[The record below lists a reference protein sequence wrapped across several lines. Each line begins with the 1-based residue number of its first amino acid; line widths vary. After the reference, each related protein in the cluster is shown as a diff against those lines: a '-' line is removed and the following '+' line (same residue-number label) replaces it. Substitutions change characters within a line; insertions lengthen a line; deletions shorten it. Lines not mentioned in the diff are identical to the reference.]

1 MKKIKSIKQLRA
13 EKERIKQEQLDIERK
28 IGEHWNG
35 LKETVRPANLAR
47 EAIGSVFRKK
57 TAENQPESKLLNTA
71 INIGVSLLAGNLTE
85 KALQKLGKIF
95 TKSRTSS

>member
-1 MKKIKSIKQLRA
+1 MKKIKSIQQLRA
-13 EKERIKQEQLDIERK
+13 EKKRIKQEQLEIENK
-28 IGEHWNG
+28 MGEHWTE
-35 LKETVRPANLAR
+35 LKETVKPANIAR
-47 EAIGSVFRKK
+47 EAIGSIFRKK

-71 INIGVSLLAGNLTE
+71 INIGVGLLAGNLTE